1 MLRGLLNKETRMKH
15 SIIIAAIAALAAP
28 LAAQADN
35 AYIGAN
41 VGRAE
46 QKISIDSTSI
56 KENATGFKLYGGYDY
71 TKNFGVE
78 GGYVDFRKVEKSALG
93 YGASSKPS
101 AIYLAATGTLP
112 LNEQFSLFG
121 KLGVAFSHT
130 EVNAWAPGFFGNTT
144 TKNQTNA
151 MIGVGAS
158 FALDKKISFVAEYE
172 NFGKVAK
179 EGGDSVKADLLSVGV
194 RYAF

>member
-1 MLRGLLNKETRMKH
+1 MKY

-35 AYIGAN
+35 AYVGVN

-46 QKISIDSTSI
+46 QKLSVQDVASEKESATS
-56 KENATGFKLYGGYDY
+56 FKLYGGYDY

-78 GGYVDFRKVEKSALG
+78 LGYTDFRKVEKSALG
-93 YGASSKPS
+93 YGISSKPES
-101 AIYLAATGTLP
+101 IYVAATGTLP

-121 KLGVAFSHT
+121 KLGVAFNHT
-130 EVNAWAPGFFGNTT
+130 KVNAWEPGFSDSTT
-144 TKNQTNA
+144 NNKTNA
-151 MIGVGAS
+151 MIGIGAS

-172 NFGKVAK
+172 NFGKIA
-179 EGGDSVKADLLSVGV
+179 EDGGDSIKADMLSVGV
-194 RYAF
+194 RFKF

>member
-1 MLRGLLNKETRMKH
+1 MKH

-46 QKISIDSTSI
+46 QKMSVQDVASD
-56 KENATGFKLYGGYDY
+56 KESSTGFKLYGGFDY
-71 TKNFGVE
+71 TKNYGVE
-78 GGYVDFRKVEKSALG
+78 VGYVDFRKVEKSALG
-93 YGASSKPS
+93 YGVSSKPES
-101 AIYLAATGTLP
+101 IYVAATGTLP

-121 KLGVAFSHT
+121 KLGVAVNHT
-130 EVNAWAPGFFGNTT
+130 KINVWEPGYTGET
-144 TKNQTNA
+144 TKTQTNA

-158 FALDKKISFVAEYE
+158 FALNKNVSFVAEYE

-179 EGGDSVKADLLSVGV
+179 ENGDSIKADMLSVGV
-194 RYAF
+194 RYKF

>member
-1 MLRGLLNKETRMKH
+1 MKH
-15 SIIIAAIAALAAP
+15 SIIIAAIATLAAP

-35 AYIGAN
+35 AYFGAN

-46 QKISIDSTSI
+46 QKISIDDATT
-56 KENATGFKLYGGYDY
+56 KENATGFKLYGGYDF
-71 TKNFGVE
+71 NRNVGIE

-93 YGASSKPS
+93 YGASSKPES
-101 AIYLAATGTLP
+101 IYVAATGTLP
-112 LNEQFSLFG
+112 LGEQFALFG
-121 KLGVAFSHT
+121 KAGVAYSHT
-130 EVNAWAPGFFGNTT
+130 EVNAWVPGASATT
-144 TKNQTNA
+144 TKNQGNL

-179 EGGDSVKADLLSVGV
+179 EGGDSVKADLLSFGV
-194 RYAF
+194 RVKF